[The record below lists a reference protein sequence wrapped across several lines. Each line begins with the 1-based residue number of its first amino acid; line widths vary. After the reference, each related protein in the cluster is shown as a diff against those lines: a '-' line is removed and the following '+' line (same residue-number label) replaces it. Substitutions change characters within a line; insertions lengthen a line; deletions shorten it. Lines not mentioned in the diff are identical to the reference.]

1 MDQLQEPYGSCSH
14 CVAADF
20 ILSLIAETSKANDQG
35 DLWIEAGAINGTR
48 EIKYF
53 GNK

>member
-1 MDQLQEPYGSCSH
+1 MHRLQEAYRSCSH

-20 ILSLIAETSKANDQG
+20 ILSLIAETSKDNDQG
-35 DLWIEAGAINGTR
+35 DSCIEAGALNGTR
-48 EIKYF
+48 EIRYF